1 MQPDPMSDSA
11 PLEEDDEISL
21 LDLALVLAENWK
33 LLIFGPLAAGL
44 VALGVSFL
52 IPPTFTAKTSIMTP
66 QQQQSAAAMLASQLG
81 SMGALGGAAGA
92 IAGIKN
98 PADTYVAMLKSR
110 TIADQLLGKFD
121 LQKVYEENFQ
131 ETTRKT
137 LEKRSRISA
146 GKDGLITVEVDDHDP
161 RRAADIANAYV
172 AQLEQMMARI
182 AVTEAGRR
190 RMFFEKQLKQSKD
203 DLTKAEI
210 ALRAGGVS
218 EAVLK
223 TTPQSAL
230 EPLARLKALVTTTE
244 VRVSAMRGSMT
255 DSNPELRQTERELEA
270 LRGQLA
276 RAQRSDTVSA
286 TGSGAEYITRYR
298 EFKYQEMLF
307 ELMAKQYEV
316 ARLDEAKEGA
326 VLQVVDPALPPER
339 KSKPKKS
346 LVAMVTAL
354 ATGVL
359 LAVFVFIRHALRS
372 AGADPE
378 SATKHQRLRQ
388 LLPFAPRRRGAR
400 QTETS

>member
-1 MQPDPMSDSA
+1 MPDNA
-11 PLEEDDEISL
+11 PLEEDDEVSL

-33 LLIFGPLAAGL
+33 LLVFAPLAAGL
-44 VALGVSFL
+44 VALGGSFF

-66 QQQQSAAAMLASQLG
+66 QQQQGAAAMLASQLG
-81 SMGALGGAAGA
+81 GMGALGGAAGA

-110 TIADQLLGKFD
+110 TIANALVEKFK
-121 LQKVYEENFQ
+121 LQELYETRFLED
-131 ETTRKT
+131 TRKM
-137 LEKRSRISA
+137 LESRSRISA

-161 RRAADIANAYV
+161 QRAAALSNAYV
-172 AQLEQMMARI
+172 GQLEQLMARI

-190 RMFFEKQLKQSKD
+190 RMFFEKQLKQAKE

-210 ALRAGGVS
+210 AIRAGGVS

-230 EPLARLKALVTTTE
+230 EPLARLKALVTSME

-255 DSNPELRQTERELEA
+255 ESNPELRQAERELDA
-270 LRGQLA
+270 LRTQLA
-276 RAQRSDTVSA
+276 RAQRSDTSSA
-286 TGSGAEYITRYR
+286 TGTGAEYITRYR

-307 ELMAKQYEV
+307 ELMSKQYEV

-326 VLQVVDPALPPER
+326 VLQVVDPAVVPER

-346 LVAMVTAL
+346 LIAVVATLVTGM
-354 ATGVL
+354 TL
-359 LAVFVFIRHALRS
+359 LIFVFVRQSLRRAASDSSSAEKLSRIRQS
-372 AGADPE
+372 
-378 SATKHQRLRQ
+378 
-388 LLPFAPRRRGAR
+388 LLPDRKQERLHAQGS
-400 QTETS
+400 Q

>member
-1 MQPDPMSDSA
+1 MSESA
-11 PLEEDDEISL
+11 PLEDDDDEISL

-44 VALGVSFL
+44 VALGVSFI
-52 IPPTFTAKTSIMTP
+52 IPPTFTARTSIMTP
-66 QQQQSAAAMLASQLG
+66 QQQQGAAAMLASQLG

-110 TIADQLLGKFD
+110 TVAHALAQKFD
-121 LQKVYEENFQ
+121 LKALYEKDLLDDTLKE
-131 ETTRKT
+131 
-137 LEKRSRISA
+137 LEKRSRIAA
-146 GKDGLITVEVDDHDP
+146 GKDGLISVEVDDHDP

-190 RMFFEKQLKQSKD
+190 RMFFEKQLKQAKD

-223 TTPQSAL
+223 TAPQSAL
-230 EPLARLKALVTTTE
+230 EPLARLKAMVTATE
-244 VRVSAMRGSMT
+244 VRVSAMRGAMT
-255 DSNPELRQTERELEA
+255 ESNPELRQTERELDA
-270 LRGQLA
+270 LRTQLS
-276 RAQRSDTVSA
+276 RAQRSDTASA

-307 ELMAKQYEV
+307 ELMAKQYEI

-326 VLQVVDPALPPER
+326 LLQVVDPALPPER

-346 LVAMVTAL
+346 LVAVVTTL
-354 ATGVL
+354 ATSVL

-372 AGADPE
+372 AGANPE
-378 SATKHQRLRQ
+378 SATKLQRLRQ
-388 LLPFAPRRRGAR
+388 LLPFAPRRRGA
-400 QTETS
+400 THTPTS

>member
-1 MQPDPMSDSA
+1 MSESA
-11 PLEEDDEISL
+11 PLEDDDDEISL

-44 VALGVSFL
+44 VALGVSFI
-52 IPPTFTAKTSIMTP
+52 IPPTFTARTSIMTP
-66 QQQQSAAAMLASQLG
+66 QQQQGAAAMLASQLG

-110 TIADQLLGKFD
+110 TVGHALAQKFNLKALYEKDLLD
-121 LQKVYEENFQ
+121 DTLKV
-131 ETTRKT
+131 
-137 LEKRSRISA
+137 LEQRSRISA
-146 GKDGLITVEVDDHDP
+146 GKDGLISVEVDDHDP

-190 RMFFEKQLKQSKD
+190 RMFFEKQLKQAKD

-223 TTPQSAL
+223 TAPQSAL
-230 EPLARLKALVTTTE
+230 EPLARLKAMVTATE
-244 VRVSAMRGSMT
+244 VRVSAMRGAMT
-255 DSNPELRQTERELEA
+255 DSNPELRQTERELDA
-270 LRGQLA
+270 LRTQLS
-276 RAQRSDTVSA
+276 RAQRSDTASA

-307 ELMAKQYEV
+307 ELMAKQYEI

-326 VLQVVDPALPPER
+326 LLQVVDPALPPER

-346 LVAMVTAL
+346 LVAVVTTL
-354 ATGVL
+354 ATSVL

-372 AGADPE
+372 AGANPE
-378 SATKHQRLRQ
+378 SATKLQRLRQ
-388 LLPFAPRRRGAR
+388 LLPFAPRRRGA
-400 QTETS
+400 THTPTS

>member
-11 PLEEDDEISL
+11 PLEESDEISL
-21 LDLALVLAENWK
+21 LDVALVLAENWK
-33 LLIFGPLAAGL
+33 LLIFGPVAAGL
-44 VALGVSFL
+44 AALGISFV

-81 SMGALGGAAGA
+81 NLGALGGAAGA

-110 TIADQLLGKFD
+110 TVADALIEKFE
-121 LQKVYEENFQ
+121 LQKLYEEDFQ
-131 ETTRKT
+131 DDTRKT

-146 GKDGLITVEVDDHDP
+146 GKDGLINVEVDDHDP
-161 RRAADIANAYV
+161 KRAAELANAYI

-190 RMFFEKQLKQSKD
+190 RLFFDKQLRQAKD

-223 TTPQSAL
+223 TAPQSAL
-230 EPLARLKALVTTTE
+230 EPLARLKALVTATE

-255 DSNPELRQTERELEA
+255 DSNPELRQAERELDA
-270 LRGQLA
+270 LRSQLS
-276 RAQRSDTVSA
+276 RAQKSDTTSA
-286 TGSGAEYITRYR
+286 TGSGAEYIARYR

-326 VLQVVDPALPPER
+326 LLQVVDPASPPER
-339 KSKPKKS
+339 KSKPKKG
-346 LVAMVTAL
+346 LIAL
-354 ATGVL
+354 IATVATGVSL
-359 LAVFVFIRHALRS
+359 FLVLMIRQALQTTTSDPAAAGKLDRLRKALRF
-372 AGADPE
+372 GR
-378 SATKHQRLRQ
+378 KHGR
-388 LLPFAPRRRGAR
+388 ASSGVN
-400 QTETS
+400 S

>member
-1 MQPDPMSDSA
+1 MPDNA

-33 LLIFGPLAAGL
+33 LLVFGPLVAGL
-44 VALGVSFL
+44 VALGISFI
-52 IPPTFTAKTSIMTP
+52 IPPTFTAKTSVMTP
-66 QQQQSAAAMLASQLG
+66 QQQQGAAAMLASQLG

-110 TIADQLLGKFD
+110 TVAQALAQKFD
-121 LQKVYEENFQ
+121 LKALYEEDLLDD
-131 ETTRKT
+131 TLKV
-137 LEKRSRISA
+137 LEKRSRIAA
-146 GKDGLITVEVDDHDP
+146 GKDGLISVEVDDHDP

-190 RMFFEKQLKQSKD
+190 RMFFEKQLKQAKD
-203 DLTKAEI
+203 DLTRAEI

-223 TTPQSAL
+223 TAPQSAL
-230 EPLARLKALVTTTE
+230 EPLARLKAMVTATE
-244 VRVSAMRGSMT
+244 VRVSAMRGAMT
-255 DSNPELRQTERELEA
+255 DSNPELRQAERELDA
-270 LRGQLA
+270 LRTQLSK
-276 RAQRSDTVSA
+276 AQRSDTTSA

-298 EFKYQEMLF
+298 DFKYQEMLF

-326 VLQVVDPALPPER
+326 LLQVVDPALPPER

-346 LVAMVTAL
+346 LVAVVTTL
-354 ATGVL
+354 ASSVL
-359 LAVFVFIRHALRS
+359 LTVFVFIRHALRS
-372 AGADPE
+372 AGANPE
-378 SATKHQRLRQ
+378 SATKLQRLRQ
-388 LLPFAPRRRGAR
+388 LLPFAPLRRGPL
-400 QTETS
+400 QPETS

>member
-1 MQPDPMSDSA
+1 MSESA
-11 PLEEDDEISL
+11 PLEDDDDEISL

-44 VALGVSFL
+44 VALGVSFI
-52 IPPTFTAKTSIMTP
+52 IPPTFTARTSIMTP
-66 QQQQSAAAMLASQLG
+66 QQQQGAAAMLASQLG

-110 TIADQLLGKFD
+110 TVAHALAQKFD
-121 LQKVYEENFQ
+121 LKALYEKDLLDDTLKE
-131 ETTRKT
+131 
-137 LEKRSRISA
+137 LEKRSRIAA
-146 GKDGLITVEVDDHDP
+146 GKDGLISVEVDDHDP

-190 RMFFEKQLKQSKD
+190 RMFFEKQLKQAKD

-223 TTPQSAL
+223 TAPQSAL
-230 EPLARLKALVTTTE
+230 EPLARLKAMVTATE
-244 VRVSAMRGSMT
+244 VRVSAMRGAMT
-255 DSNPELRQTERELEA
+255 DSNPELRQTERELDA
-270 LRGQLA
+270 LRTQLS
-276 RAQRSDTVSA
+276 RAQRSDTASA

-307 ELMAKQYEV
+307 ELMAKQYEI

-326 VLQVVDPALPPER
+326 LLQVVDPALPPER

-346 LVAMVTAL
+346 MVAVVTTL
-354 ATGVL
+354 ATSVL

-372 AGADPE
+372 AGANPE
-378 SATKHQRLRQ
+378 SATKLQRIRQ
-388 LLPFAPRRRGAR
+388 LLPFAPRRRGAMH
-400 QTETS
+400 TATS